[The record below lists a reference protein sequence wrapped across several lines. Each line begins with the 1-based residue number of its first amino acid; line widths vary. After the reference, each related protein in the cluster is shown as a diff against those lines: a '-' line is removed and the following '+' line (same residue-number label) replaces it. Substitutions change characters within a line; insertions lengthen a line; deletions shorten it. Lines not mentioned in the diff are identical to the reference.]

1 VLRGS
6 SRIAALVLCASTVS
20 PADAKSRETP
30 PGSRAPA
37 LIGIGLVAPEREA
50 RPAERPRLRFANE
63 SIIRQDG
70 SPGARHSIVGSWPV
84 LGPLAAEVGLFS
96 VAGAKSGEREL
107 KRTDPLADVR
117 PRSSRVAAVGLRMRF

>member
-1 VLRGS
+1 VLSGS
-6 SRIAALVLCASTVS
+6 SRIAALALCALGVS

-30 PGSRAPA
+30 SGGRAPA
-37 LIGIGLVAPEREA
+37 LIGVGLVTPERDSSH
-50 RPAERPRLRFANE
+50 AERPRVRFANE

-96 VAGAKSGEREL
+96 VAGAKPGEREL
-107 KRTDPLADVR
+107 KRTDPLSDVR